1 LKKGDKITL
10 VMNSIDKPF
19 SDYLT
24 ALQIET
30 TPKNPLFSGP
40 PANIPSNISNGAI
53 GVFATY
59 SVSIGQAIVIKDKN
73 ESIAA
78 RDEAAK
84 LVAGIEKREAIVA
97 EKESAIK
104 ATQEGLAFA
113 DVGLKNLRKSLD
125 EREDALNKLQEKLN
139 KAQANLEKLLA
150 ENEVKAADLASL
162 SKEAE
167 ATKKQYADKLAA
179 LSKLEA

>member
-1 LKKGDKITL
+1 MLQQTTL
-10 VMNSIDKPF
+10 DTAKELLELGKELLPLLSGESINK
-19 SDYLT
+19 
-24 ALQIET
+24 AIAGIEEA
-30 TPKNPLFSGP
+30 KD
-40 PANIPSNISNGAI
+40 I
-53 GVFATY
+53 
-59 SVSIGQAIVIKDKN
+59 IKDKN